1 MFQITVRTISCSEL
15 SDDADVVA
23 RLKILYD
30 KIDTG
35 TTAATIL
42 FPWFPGPG
50 MMSKLYATKQI
61 YDIVNR
67 AIDARQKSGVTRDDT
82 LQMLLDAEDDRM
94 TIIGVHSIR
103 SGLAPL
109 LICCSL
115 LLGCLWQVPE
125 LQVHQVKSHPF
136 DITNT

>member
-125 LQVHQVKSHPF
+125 LRVHQVKFHPF